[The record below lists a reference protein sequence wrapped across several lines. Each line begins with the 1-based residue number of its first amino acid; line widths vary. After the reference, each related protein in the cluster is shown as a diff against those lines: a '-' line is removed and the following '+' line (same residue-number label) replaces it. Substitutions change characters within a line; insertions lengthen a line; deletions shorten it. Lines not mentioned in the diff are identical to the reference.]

1 MREGPCR
8 VRQGLLCH
16 IGGQSMGPW
25 LIVLEG
31 LLFILLFG
39 GLTLIRKEPLSVRFA
54 VEGLAFTGLVMGIYW
69 LTGFLLD
76 PVLFLV
82 LLYVLVMRS
91 RILIDV
97 GNFLARRGRMDS
109 ARRFYAWAGSV
120 GVEDSSKYVAQI
132 NLGACLVRE
141 RKLDEAIAVLS
152 PVVQEAEESKLG
164 PKYEAAARYNLG
176 FALMRSGKTAEAVR
190 HLNEVLEL
198 LPASVYATGAKA
210 ELKRHQEAV
219 QTSKGRPPA
228 ENDESNLQNEEV

>member
-1 MREGPCR
+1 M
-8 VRQGLLCH
+8 GL
-16 IGGQSMGPW
+16 W

-54 VEGLAFTGLVMGIYW
+54 VEGLAFTGLVAGLYW

-82 LLYVLVMRS
+82 LLYLLVMRS
-91 RILIDV
+91 RILIDA
-97 GNFLARRGRMDS
+97 GNLLARRGKIES
-109 ARRFYAWAGSV
+109 ARRLYGWAGRL

-141 RKLDEAIAVLS
+141 KRFEEAIDALR

-176 FALMRSGKTAEAVR
+176 FALMRSGATAEAV
-190 HLNEVLEL
+190 HQLNEVIEL
-198 LPASVYATGAKA
+198 LPASVYATGAMA
-210 ELKRHQEAV
+210 ELKRH
-219 QTSKGRPPA
+219 KGA
-228 ENDESNLQNEEV
+228 EKPSVEGSPYDDERKPGIQNEED

>member
-1 MREGPCR
+1 M
-8 VRQGLLCH
+8 GL
-16 IGGQSMGPW
+16 W

-54 VEGLAFTGLVMGIYW
+54 VEGLAFTGLVAGLYW

-82 LLYVLVMRS
+82 LLYLIVMRS

-97 GNFLARRGRMDS
+97 GNLLARRGKIES
-109 ARRFYAWAGSV
+109 ARRLYGWAGRL

-141 RKLDEAIAVLS
+141 KRLEEAIDVLR

-176 FALMRSGKTAEAVR
+176 FALMRSGESAEAVR
-190 HLNEVLEL
+190 QLNEVIEL
-198 LPASVYATGAKA
+198 LPASVYATGAMA
-210 ELKRHQEAV
+210 ELKRHKEAGK
-219 QTSKGRPPA
+219 SSMEGSLSD
-228 ENDESNLQNEEV
+228 DEKKPRIQNEED